1 MRQKDRI
8 NQPTRREFLKTTASA
23 AVAASIS
30 RRAFGANERIG
41 IGMIGLHGI
50 GGMHLGQYA
59 KMDDVD
65 IVALCDVDQSV
76 RERAASTLDK
86 KPMLTSDFRDLL
98 DMKEVDAIVAAV
110 PDHWHAN
117 MAIRAFE
124 AGKDAYIE
132 KPLAHNIREGK
143 LIREAAE
150 KHGRIMQTGLQ
161 QRSAPH
167 WIHAVERIKNGEIGK
182 VHAVHMWNAWNRTEM
197 RGDMGKPPEAPIP
210 DGVDYNMWLGPAP
223 AKGFNPAHFHDYWYF
238 FWDYS
243 GGMVSGWGVHLF
255 DIVQWA
261 MGSDIR
267 GVTTEGGNYVLDDL
281 RDTPDTSVSVFDC
294 PEYTLHYTVR
304 HGNGWRPHGDMDHG
318 IQFIGTDGVL
328 EINRRRYQVF
338 RESYRDSRIPDITEP
353 RYNDGGEG
361 GGGYTAYRIHKRNFL
376 DCMRSRKETAAPPQV
391 GHIASIP
398 GHLANISYRL
408 GRTVH
413 WDPKNETITG
423 DPEAEKMMTREYRRP
438 WAL

>member
-98 DMKEVDAIVAAV
+98 DMKEVDAIVVAV

-132 KPLAHNIREGK
+132 KPLGHNIREGK

-210 DGVDYNMWLGPAP
+210 DGV
-223 AKGFNPAHFHDYWYF
+223 
-238 FWDYS
+238 
-243 GGMVSGWGVHLF
+243 
-255 DIVQWA
+255 
-261 MGSDIR
+261 
-267 GVTTEGGNYVLDDL
+267 
-281 RDTPDTSVSVFDC
+281 
-294 PEYTLHYTVR
+294 
-304 HGNGWRPHGDMDHG
+304 
-318 IQFIGTDGVL
+318 
-328 EINRRRYQVF
+328 
-338 RESYRDSRIPDITEP
+338 
-353 RYNDGGEG
+353 
-361 GGGYTAYRIHKRNFL
+361 
-376 DCMRSRKETAAPPQV
+376 
-391 GHIASIP
+391 
-398 GHLANISYRL
+398 
-408 GRTVH
+408 
-413 WDPKNETITG
+413 
-423 DPEAEKMMTREYRRP
+423 
-438 WAL
+438 